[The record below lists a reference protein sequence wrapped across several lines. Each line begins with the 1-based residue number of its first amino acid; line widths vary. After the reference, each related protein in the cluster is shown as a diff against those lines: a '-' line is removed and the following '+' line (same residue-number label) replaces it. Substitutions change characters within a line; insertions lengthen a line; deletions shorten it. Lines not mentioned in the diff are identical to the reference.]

1 MNRAILERMLL
12 ISKDKKRVIKGDGA
26 MGTLAG
32 EMAKWKKANGYKA
45 DKPKKKKKDP
55 APVRKEEFSRRELE
69 EMMGVRNPT
78 YSRRRGAIRQR

>member
-1 MNRAILERMLL
+1 MLL
-12 ISKDKKRVIKGDGA
+12 ISKDRKRAIKEDIT

-45 DKPKKKKKDP
+45 DKPKKEKKN
-55 APVRKEEFSRRELE
+55 PVPVKKEEFSRRELE

-78 YSRRRGAIRQR
+78 YSRRRGALRQR